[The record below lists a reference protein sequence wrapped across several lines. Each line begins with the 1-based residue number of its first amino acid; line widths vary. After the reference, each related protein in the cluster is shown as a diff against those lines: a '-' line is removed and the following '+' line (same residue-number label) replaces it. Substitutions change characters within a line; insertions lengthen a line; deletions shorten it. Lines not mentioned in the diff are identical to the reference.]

1 MVEIRK
7 VCLIGDPA
15 VGKTS
20 LIRKFVVDK
29 YDDRYISTIG
39 AKVEKKEMMIDGTEM
54 KFMLWDL
61 LGQDDFT
68 LLIRSALEG
77 VRGAF
82 VVFDLTRKETLE
94 HIPKWVATLFE
105 STGQVPIM
113 FLGNKADLKE
123 KIMVSEQNIKDV
135 VGQFAGSHLL
145 TSAKTG
151 QNVEEAFYRLGKMLL
166 NI

>member
-7 VCLIGDPA
+7 VALIGDPA

-20 LIRKFVVDK
+20 LIRKFVIDK
-29 YDDRYISTIG
+29 YEDKYISTIG
-39 AKVEKKEMMIDGTEM
+39 AKVQKKEMNIDGTDM

-61 LGQDDFT
+61 LGQDDFQF
-68 LLIRSALEG
+68 LIRSALEG

-82 VVFDLTRKETLE
+82 IVFDLTRKETLE
-94 HIPKWVATLFE
+94 HIPKWVSTLFQ
-105 STGQVPIM
+105 TAGPVPLM
-113 FLGNKADLKE
+113 FLGNKADLKD
-123 KIMVSEQNIKDV
+123 KVMVSEQEMQAV
-135 VGQFAGSHLL
+135 VGQFAGSLLL

-151 QNVEEAFYRLGKMLL
+151 QNIEQAFHDLGKMLL

>member
-7 VCLIGDPA
+7 VALIGDPA

-20 LIRKFVVDK
+20 LIRKFVIDK

-39 AKVEKKEMMIDGTEM
+39 AKVEKKEMIIEGTEM

-61 LGQDDFT
+61 LGQDDFQF
-68 LLIRSALEG
+68 LIRSALEG

-82 VVFDLTRKETLE
+82 IVFDLTRKETLE
-94 HIPKWVATLFE
+94 HIPKWVSTLFQT
-105 STGQVPIM
+105 TGPVPIM
-113 FLGNKADLKE
+113 FLGNKADLKD
-123 KIMVSEQNIKDV
+123 KIMVSEQEAQTV
-135 VGQFAGSHLL
+135 VGQFVGSYLQ

-151 QNVEEAFYRLGKMLL
+151 QNIEQAFHDLGKMLL

>member
-7 VCLIGDPA
+7 VCLLGDPA

-20 LIRKFVVDK
+20 LIRRFVIDK

-39 AKVEKKEMMIDGTEM
+39 VKVRKKEMMVDGTEM

-68 LLIRSALEG
+68 FLIRSALEG

-82 VVFDLTRKETLE
+82 LVFDMTRKETLDNVPKWLDTLFKTTG
-94 HIPKWVATLFE
+94 HIPIL
-105 STGQVPIM
+105 
-113 FLGNKADLKE
+113 FLGNKSDLTDR
-123 KIMVSEQNIKDV
+123 IQISEQDILAV
-135 VGQFAGSHLL
+135 TSQFAGHHLL

-151 QNVEEAFYRLGKMLL
+151 VNVEKAFHGLGKMLL
-166 NI
+166 SI